1 MKRAAEW
8 VTSETCVE
16 MLVGASKLGITELA
30 SACEKFI
37 VDHFEA
43 IASKYS
49 LAEGGMIPEPK
60 TLGEAI
66 SSCNQRLHTR
76 QR

>member
-16 MLVGASKLGITELA
+16 MLVGASRLGITELA

-37 VDHFEA
+37 VNHFEA
-43 IASKYS
+43 IVSKYS
-49 LAEGGMIPEPK
+49 LAEG
-60 TLGEAI
+60 A
-66 SSCNQRLHTR
+66 
-76 QR
+76 